1 MEGVMGEAKITIN
14 NQELSEPQSRVV
26 RLALIALL
34 RELGDRR
41 VAEAL
46 GSNMALDYHLRL
58 TELICMIDETPVE
71 LGRTSDELVV
81 KSLNL
86 IAKLSSGKL
95 REGR

>member
-1 MEGVMGEAKITIN
+1 MEAKITIN
-14 NQELSEPQSRVV
+14 NQELSEAQSRVV
-26 RLALIALL
+26 RLAIIAFL

-41 VAEAL
+41 VAQAL
-46 GSNMALDYHLRL
+46 GNMALDYHLRL

-86 IAKLSSGKL
+86 IAELSAGKL